1 MVWYG
6 HKNSGLVRGGQRL
19 EYNSRLFPTFLGE
32 EGILFLPS
40 PRHLT
45 THCPKLARGGQ
56 RLEYNSRVFS
66 TFLGGV
72 EILLPP
78 PPLTV

>member
-40 PRHLT
+40 P
-45 THCPKLARGGQ
+45 A
-56 RLEYNSRVFS
+56 
-66 TFLGGV
+66 
-72 EILLPP
+72 I
-78 PPLTV
+78 